1 MLPNNSGKFSI
12 SESSKYHKVLSMS
25 QITTHVLDTSRG
37 LPAANLAISLFQS
50 VDGDWQTMA
59 SGKTNDDGRI
69 SDLLLQDQVLAAG
82 NYKMSFDTGGYFDAL
97 GETGFY
103 PLVDIVFTIN
113 QADGQHYHI
122 PLLLSA
128 FGYSTYRGS

>member
-1 MLPNNSGKFSI
+1 
-12 SESSKYHKVLSMS
+12 MS

-37 LPAANLAISLFQS
+37 LPAANLSISLLQS
-50 VDGDWQTMA
+50 VDGQWQPMV
-59 SGKTNDDGRI
+59 SGRTDSDGRI

-82 NYKMSFDTGGYFDAL
+82 DYKMSFDTGGYFDAL
-97 GETGFY
+97 NETGFY

-113 QADGQHYHI
+113 HADGQHYHI

-128 FGYSTYRGS
+128 YGYSTYRGS